1 MGLRGSS
8 WISTRSPLSRVAS
21 VTARR
26 AGPLVAAWAP
36 ACAASPR
43 QKTRVQSES
52 TCGRGMP
59 TMVTPPDE
67 NPGTTAC
74 ALSPGEPPGLRE
86 HRAQHGAR
94 QLPGE
99 RVLLARVEAPEQ
111 DDAVS
116 RHERPGA
123 VAEARQRTWQPEPQL
138 ASRAEIGVPA
148 DLAERDHHPDPG
160 EQRQLLEEE
169 RPAVRGLGGERLVA
183 WRRAADRGRDV
194 GAVEP
199 EPVARV
205 SGRGLAREARL
216 VQRLEEPVAAP
227 V

>member
-52 TCGRGMP
+52 TVGRGMP

-67 NPGTTAC
+67 DPGTTAC

-116 RHERPGA
+116 RHQRPGA
-123 VAEARQRTWQPEPQL
+123 VAESRQRTRQPEPQL

-160 EQRQLLEEE
+160 EQRQLLEQE
-169 RPAVRGLGGERLVA
+169 RPAVRGLGGGRLVC
-183 WRRAADRGRDV
+183 RRRPAGPGPGGGARGPGPPPPGGGPR
-194 GAVEP
+194 
-199 EPVARV
+199 
-205 SGRGLAREARL
+205 LA
-216 VQRLEEPVAAP
+216 P
-227 V
+227 

>member
-26 AGPLVAAWAP
+26 AGRVVAAWAP
-36 ACAASPR
+36 ACAASAR
-43 QKTRVQSES
+43 QKTRVQTEG

-59 TMVTPPDE
+59 PMVPPRDE

-116 RHERPGA
+116 RHQRPGA
-123 VAEARQRTWQPEPQL
+123 VAEARQRPRQPAPQL
-138 ASRAEIGVPA
+138 ASPRALGGPP
-148 DLAERDHHPDPG
+148 DLA
-160 EQRQLLEEE
+160 
-169 RPAVRGLGGERLVA
+169 
-183 WRRAADRGRDV
+183 
-194 GAVEP
+194 
-199 EPVARV
+199 
-205 SGRGLAREARL
+205 
-216 VQRLEEPVAAP
+216 
-227 V
+227 